1 MVRDPARVDVSLRR
15 HGVRHG
21 RGDFAFPVENR
32 GDDGGGGA
40 DADSDG
46 VRGRAEV
53 CPRADER
60 SAGEVVAHGADQQWG
75 LDTGRGDAE
84 YSLGD
89 VAADAAGG
97 LDDPTGGG

>member
-1 MVRDPARVDVSLRR
+1 MNR
-15 HGVRHG
+15 
-21 RGDFAFPVENR
+21 PVLI
-32 GDDGGGGA
+32 GISAIVAGIVLAGCA
-40 DADSDG
+40 ATSPSTS
-46 VRGRAEV
+46 AE
-53 CPRADER
+53 EE